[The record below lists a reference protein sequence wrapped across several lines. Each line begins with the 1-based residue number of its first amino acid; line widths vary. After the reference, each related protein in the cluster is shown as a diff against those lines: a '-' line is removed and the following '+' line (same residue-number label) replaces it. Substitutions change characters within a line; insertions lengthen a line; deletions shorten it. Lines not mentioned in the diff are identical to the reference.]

1 MFRDTIIEADYN
13 PLTAHEATIKYST
26 RGMEDPLKRDIAKVQ
41 KERMELGLVDMLK
54 DSTLGKDTFDTKWWD
69 KTHATPY
76 GYDVNTDGTVRTFKE
91 DPLAAK
97 NKTSRCA
104 VMWSHCTGQPFQQGR
119 ELLTNAAYVL
129 APEFPSTTT
138 TTQKGL
144 RCPTWSGR
152 PAARGVAASLPPVRN
167 SGATARTCL
176 RPSSRAPTPTTTAAP
191 WVTAGWRPRART
203 ALLGPSS
210 DEAALTCSRPS
221 KCRVTLT
228 ATAALL
234 VGRGS
239 HARATPHPTPPHP
252 RPPSPLPGCG
262 GLSQAASPVAH
273 TGRPHHNCPAILLYR
288 SSCPP
293 PPPPPPPLLAATQ
306 RRSPRWLQHVV
317 D

>member
-104 VMWSHCTGQPFQQGR
+104 VMWSHCMAQQFQQGR

-129 APEFPSTTT
+129 SPGFPSTTT

-167 SGATARTCL
+167 SGATARTCS

-203 ALLGPSS
+203 APLGPSS
-210 DEAALTCSRPS
+210 DEAAQTCSRPS

-239 HARATPHPTPPHP
+239 HARATLHPTPPTP
-252 RPPSPLPGCG
+252 TFSSARMRRSVTGC
-262 GLSQAASPVAH
+262 
-273 TGRPHHNCPAILLYR
+273 N
-288 SSCPP
+288 SSCPHWTSPTQLPRSP
-293 PPPPPPPLLAATQ
+293 PVPLVVRPPPLPPTPLAATQ
-306 RRSPRWLQHVV
+306 GRSPRWLQHVV